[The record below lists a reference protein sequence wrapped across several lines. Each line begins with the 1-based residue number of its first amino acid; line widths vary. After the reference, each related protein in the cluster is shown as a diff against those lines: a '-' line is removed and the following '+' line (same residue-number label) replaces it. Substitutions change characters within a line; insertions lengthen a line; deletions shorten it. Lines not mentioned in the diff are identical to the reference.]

1 MNISFKDLYQHCLDL
16 GYEKYITDTGNEVIK
31 VSNVAVLTYGNKYVN
46 IVAISRHLV
55 IKSKFIIT
63 VRCLADSSIRYIET
77 TDDHT
82 CIRIQKYSTLENVKA
97 SKLCVFDYVPI
108 NIDNCESVGVVL
120 SVEKNGNWNE
130 YIYDLEV
137 EDDGHC
143 YYANNI
149 LVHNSQFIN
158 ITPMVEHFA
167 AKNNISNVKDVSSF
181 SKEQLDELVT
191 ELDDFINND
200 VNIYIKNLIN
210 SECHTTQGH
219 NLRYAREY
227 VAAQGMFFKKKHYIT
242 HIIKHD
248 DKHVDKFKYS
258 GVSCKKTEIPAGM
271 KSFLK
276 NIFED
281 TCTKNWNETDYK
293 KYIDSVFSDFIKK
306 EYDDISLYK
315 TYNTEKA
322 STGFMLSEKGAGAHA
337 RAANIYNELLTTLQI
352 DKKYEKIRPGDQLR
366 YCYINDTNPYG
377 INVIAFRDSIPKE
390 FADIFTINYDL
401 MFEKIFLS
409 SLKGYISIMKFNPYS
424 PNNKAVCD
432 ISEL

>member
-1 MNISFKDLYQHCLDL
+1 MDICFKTLFQQCLDK
-16 GYEKYITDTGNEVIK
+16 GFQKTVTPSGNELIK
-31 VSNVAVLTYGNKYVN
+31 VTGISILTYGNKYVN

-55 IKSKFIIT
+55 NKAKYRIT
-63 VRCLADSSIRYIET
+63 VRCITDNSIHFIET

-82 CIRIQKYSTLENVKA
+82 CIRIVDRYLFENVKA
-97 SKLCVFDYVPI
+97 SKLETFDYIPMNI
-108 NIDNCESVGVVL
+108 NNKECIGIILNIDKLEQWDDYV
-120 SVEKNGNWNE
+120 
-130 YIYDLEV
+130 YDLEV
-137 EDDGHC
+137 EDDLHC

-158 ITPMVEHFA
+158 ITPMAEDYA
-167 AKNNISNVKDVSSF
+167 IRNNIQNIKDVASF
-181 SKEQLDELVT
+181 SKEQLDGLVS

-200 VNIYIKNLIN
+200 VNIYVKNLIN

-258 GVSCKKTEIPAGM
+258 GVSCKKTEIPASM

-276 NIFED
+276 NIFEF
-281 TCTKNWNETDYK
+281 TCIKNWNESDYRN
-293 KYIDSVFSDFIKK
+293 YIDSVFSEFLQTNY
-306 EYDDISLYK
+306 EDIALYK

-322 STGFMLSEKGAGAHA
+322 SIGFMESEKGAGVHA
-337 RAANIYNELLTTLQI
+337 RGVNIYNQLLDDLHI
-352 DKKYEKIRPGDQLR
+352 AEKYEKIKPGDQLR

-377 INVIAFRDSIPKE
+377 INVIAFKESIPVE
-390 FADIFTINYDL
+390 FKQIFTINYDL

-409 SLKGYISIMKFNPYS
+409 SLKGYINVMKFNSYN
-424 PNNKAVCD
+424 PNNKSICN
-432 ISEL
+432 ISDL